1 MTEEKQKLPPYT
13 VFIDLLGCFTKLPPE
28 VQKAFILDA
37 VDSLPPDVR
46 DELIRPG
53 EVKADPADLNMIQG
67 EDK

>member
-1 MTEEKQKLPPYT
+1 MTEEKQNLPPYT

-37 VDSLPPDVR
+37 VDKMDPHTR
-46 DELIRPG
+46 QELLSPG
-53 EVKADPADLNMIQG
+53 AVKAEPAELNMIKG

>member
-1 MTEEKQKLPPYT
+1 MTEQKQLPPYT

-37 VDSLPPDVR
+37 VESLPADVR

-53 EVKADPADLNMIQG
+53 EVKTDPACLNQIKG